1 MQLGSVWVGGLPQS
15 PVSCINRVLPAL
27 VRIDMAT
34 WSRSLRLL
42 QLISVVSRGKG
53 SALGPHAGCKSIRY
67 KEPYVRI
74 ARGARSY
81 VETYSR
87 G

>member
-15 PVSCINRVLPAL
+15 PVSCVGWVLPAP
-27 VRIDMAT
+27 VRADMAT

-42 QLISVVSRGKG
+42 QLISGVSRGKG
-53 SALGPHAGCKSIRY
+53 SALGPHAGCKSICY
-67 KEPYVRI
+67 KELYVRI

-81 VETYSR
+81 VETYSQ